1 MHAVD
6 CRENASR
13 KKRENKNRGERQ
25 RKKEAKL
32 LLGSR
37 EQKKVLAF
45 ADKFFHCSVCEITKK
60 KQKMGGT
67 KKLFSFFSLRF
78 TEIAISQAL
87 ISVVLALS
95 RHFAKALAASE
106 AD

>member
-1 MHAVD
+1 MP
-6 CRENASR
+6 RE
-13 KKRENKNRGERQ
+13 KRERIKTEERETEKERGKTFVGIKRAEKSSCICRQ
-25 RKKEAKL
+25 
-32 LLGSR
+32 
-37 EQKKVLAF
+37 V
-45 ADKFFHCSVCEITKK
+45 FFHCSVCEITKK